1 MTGISGGR
9 SQAGAFAVWWAAFAL
24 LVLLSRSTAADASS
38 VGLVAPAAGL
48 ALLWLMSQETTRGAV
63 LCLAAMAVTRGVLST
78 VSGAAPGVTAALVV
92 AGFVQTLLM
101 VTLLRRW
108 CPGILGAGGSVSVH
122 EPGVLVRGSAAV
134 LVATGVGAVIGAGV
148 VTATDA
154 PVQGLVLLDWWA
166 RNLAGVFLVG
176 AVGHLAWEWVRESRS
191 RGRWVLVPRSRVP
204 ELIGLLAVSVAAY
217 GAVFLQSGLPLSFL
231 PLVIGVWSATRFPTF
246 AAALHSACFGALALV
261 ATLAGRGP
269 FGDLGAVE
277 TQALVTQAYLLTQLL
292 TVLALATGRDQRVS
306 LVRELRDSQQE
317 TAARAELLDAMT
329 ESMSEGLVVID
340 HQGTLV
346 RTNSAARSLLASSTT
361 GYRES
366 ARDYQVLRL
375 DGTELPA
382 DEHPSARALREGTV
396 PAHDLVLCR
405 GDGSQ
410 RVLSVTASALT
421 GGDQGGAATAAMVVY
436 RDVTDE
442 RDHSN
447 RLTEFAEVVA
457 HDLRSPLTVMHG
469 WLDVALGGLVPD
481 LEGGEVGAQGQ
492 PPMVRRAMERALVA
506 TVRMEELISDLL
518 LQATAAGGRMEPV
531 ACTLGGDDGL
541 VTEVAGESG
550 ASASVCVGPI
560 PPVLVDVDLVR
571 QLVSNLIG
579 NALKYVAPD
588 TVPRVVVSGTRAG
601 DRVVVEMTDNG
612 IGVPAQQREA
622 IFDRFHRAHA
632 EDSSYVGTGLG
643 LAICRTIVQRHGGE
657 ITCRSAPEGHSS
669 GTTFAFDLP
678 AA

>member
-1 MTGISGGR
+1 MTEISGVR
-9 SQAGAFAVWWAAFAL
+9 SHVRSFVLWWTAFAV
-24 LVLLSRSTAADASS
+24 LVILGRLTAADASS
-38 VGLVAPAAGL
+38 VGLVAPAAGV

-78 VSGAAPGVTAALVV
+78 VSGAAPGVTVALVV

-108 CPGILGAGGSVSVH
+108 CPGLLGAGGSVSVH

-134 LVATGVGAVIGAGV
+134 LVATGVGAVIGTSVLMGL
-148 VTATDA
+148 DA
-154 PVQGLVLLDWWA
+154 PAQGLVLLDWWA

-204 ELIGLLAVSVAAY
+204 ELVGLLAISVAAY
-217 GAVFLQSGLPLSFL
+217 GAVFLQSELPLSFL
-231 PLVIGVWSATRFPTF
+231 PLIIGVWSATRFPTF
-246 AAALHSACFGALALV
+246 VAALHSACFGALALV

-269 FGDLGAVE
+269 FGALGAVE
-277 TQALVTQAYLLTQLL
+277 TQALVTQAYILTQLL
-292 TVLALATGRDQRVS
+292 TVLALATGRDERVS

-329 ESMSEGLVVID
+329 ESMSEGLVVVD
-340 HQGTLV
+340 RQGTLV
-346 RTNSAARSLLASSTT
+346 RTNTAARALLESSAT
-361 GYRES
+361 GYQES
-366 ARDYQVLRL
+366 ARDYQVLRT
-375 DGTELPA
+375 DGTELSA
-382 DEHPSARALREGTV
+382 DEHPSMRALREGAV
-396 PAHDLVLCR
+396 PAHDVVLRR
-405 GDGSQ
+405 GDGSE

-421 GGDQGGAATAAMVVY
+421 GGGSGAATAAMVVY

-442 RDHSN
+442 RSHSN

-469 WLDVALGGLVPD
+469 WLDVALGGLDPAV
-481 LEGGEVGAQGQ
+481 EGGEVCVQGQ
-492 PPMVRRAMERALVA
+492 PSLVRRAMERALVA

-541 VTEVAGESG
+541 LTEVAGEAG

-588 TVPRVVVSGTRAG
+588 TVPRVVVSGTRSG
-601 DRVVVEMTDNG
+601 DRVLLEMTDNG
-612 IGVPAQQREA
+612 IGVPDQQREA
-622 IFDRFHRAHA
+622 IFDRFHRAHT
-632 EDSSYVGTGLG
+632 EDTSYVGTGLG
-643 LAICRTIVQRHGGE
+643 LAICRTIVERHGGE
-657 ITCRSAPEGHSS
+657 IVCRSATDGRSG